1 MRHETI
7 RLVEETNTT
16 DVYWEELF
24 ARQQVIS
31 GPVGEMA
38 LAWAITSP
46 IASPFGVET
55 ATNVLGVGSQ
65 EAVHT
70 LSAVVTWEDL
80 NRTRVEKADLAK
92 SA

>member
-1 MRHETI
+1 MRHETA
-7 RLVEETNTT
+7 RLVEETKTLN
-16 DVYWEELF
+16 YWEELA
-24 ARQQVIS
+24 ARQQAIS

-38 LAWAITSP
+38 LAWAITGP
-46 IASPFGVET
+46 IAGPFGVET